1 VETPIR
7 VLIADDTDDIRLL
20 LRSALE
26 RDGRFVV
33 VAEATDG
40 VESIREAAR
49 HHPDA
54 IILDLAM
61 PLMDGLEAIPAI
73 RRRSPKSRIVVLSV
87 FPAERMASQVLEAGA
102 DAYLEKTDIPRL
114 IPILASIVGEAAAA
128 PPATAPTM
136 PPEVQPAASVDPPSE
151 LLQALAH
158 ELMSPTTVIMRMAET
173 VRSERDDLPEET
185 IDRFLDSIIGNA
197 THMAELIESLA
208 EAHRV
213 DAGMLALDPRP
224 TDIGSL
230 VEQTVSDMG
239 SVLERHTVETSLPT
253 GIVASVDPVRVRQ
266 ILTNLMT
273 NAAKFSPEGTTVSV
287 ALAEAGED
295 VEISVTDQGPGLP
308 PGSQE
313 AAFEKFSR
321 LSSTQRGGG
330 LGLGLYIARGIAR
343 AHGGD
348 LTASSGPGAGARF
361 RFRLPGPAGQPG

>member
-73 RRRSPKSRIVVLSV
+73 RRRSPGSRIVVLSV
-87 FPAERMASQVLEAGA
+87 FPAERMATQVLEAGA

-114 IPILASIVGEAAAA
+114 IPVLASIVGEPATA
-128 PPATAPTM
+128 PPATAVSM
-136 PPEVQPAASVDPPSE
+136 PPEVQPASVDPPSE

-158 ELMSPTTVIMRMAET
+158 ELMSPITVIMRMAET
-173 VRSERDDLPEET
+173 VRSERDDLSEET
-185 IDRFLDSIIGNA
+185 IDRFLESIIGNA

-253 GIVASVDPVRVRQ
+253 GIIASVDRVRVRQ

-287 ALAEAGED
+287 AIAEAGED

-308 PGSQE
+308 PGSQD

-330 LGLGLYIARGIAR
+330 LGLGLYIARGIAQ

-348 LTASSGPGAGARF
+348 LTATTEGRGSNF
-361 RFRLPGPAGQPG
+361 TVRLPRPD

>member
-54 IILDLAM
+54 VILDLAM

-73 RRRSPKSRIVVLSV
+73 RRRSPNSKIVVLSV
-87 FPAERMASQVLEAGA
+87 FPAERMAGQVLEAGA
-102 DAYLEKTDIPRL
+102 EAYLEKTDIPRL
-114 IPILASIVGEAAAA
+114 IPVLASIVGEPAVA
-128 PPATAPTM
+128 PPDTWVSM
-136 PPEVQPAASVDPPSE
+136 PPSEAQPAAPVDPSSE

-158 ELMSPTTVIMRMAET
+158 ELMSPVTVILRMAET
-173 VRSERDDLPEET
+173 VRSERDELPEEMV
-185 IDRFLDSIIGNA
+185 DRFMDSIVSNA
-197 THMAELIESLA
+197 THMTELIESLA

-224 TDIGSL
+224 TDLGSL
-230 VEQTVSDMG
+230 VQQTVSDLG
-239 SVLERHTVETSLPT
+239 SVLERHTVESSLPV
-253 GIVASVDPVRVRQ
+253 GITASVDRVRVRQ
-266 ILTNLMT
+266 ILTNLLT

-287 ALAEAGED
+287 AVIEADEE
-295 VEISVTDQGPGLP
+295 VEISVRDQGPGLP
-308 PGSQE
+308 PGSPD

-321 LSSTQRGGG
+321 LSSTRQGGG

-348 LTASSGPGAGARF
+348 LTASSEGRGSIF
-361 RFRLPGPAGQPG
+361 TVRLPRPS